1 MIKKMNIGARYKNW
15 CEEVYS
21 CIFVLLQI
29 SFYLQLLATSKGY
42 LYPNL
47 SNLEKMET
55 MSG

>member
-1 MIKKMNIGARYKNW
+1 MIKKMNIGARYKKW

-21 CIFVLLQI
+21 CVFVLLQI
-29 SFYLQLLATSKGY
+29 SFYFQLFATSKGY

-55 MSG
+55 TSG